1 MPHQC
6 VRCNSFFED
15 EAEEILNGCTCGG
28 KLFFFVKQEALDKAK
43 KEVENLSRAEKKQI
57 EEDVLDLIGDR
68 PDEDAPVVLDME
80 SIRVTKSGRFDLD
93 LVRLFD
99 KKEPLVYKLE
109 EGKYMIDIPTTFAK
123 RKS

>member
-1 MPHQC
+1 
-6 VRCNSFFED
+6 
-15 EAEEILNGCTCGG
+15 
-28 KLFFFVKQEALDKAK
+28 LFFFVKQEALDKAK

>member
-15 EAEEILNGCTCGG
+15 EAKEVLDGCSCGG
-28 KLFFFVKQEALDKAK
+28 KLFFFVKQEALEDAK
-43 KEVENLSRAEKKQI
+43 KQVENLTKADKLQI

-68 PDEDAPVVLDME
+68 PDEEVPVVLDME
-80 SIRVTKSGRFDLD
+80 SIKVSKAGRFDLD

-109 EGKYMIDIPTTFAK
+109 EGKYMIDIPTTLAK
-123 RKS
+123 RRS